1 MYKRQSLLRPGVAVS
16 AVVQLRTSSRTD
28 RDLSPQDLVDL
39 ARSKAPDDRHRL
51 LMGVIAL
58 CESAAPATPLP
69 IALGEIFLTLA
80 AQAEHEI
87 RRQLS
92 ERLAHADWAPP
103 ALIDMLALDEI
114 DIAAP
119 VIAASPLL
127 KDAALIRV
135 LVETT
140 LCLLYTSPSP
150 RD

>member
-1 MYKRQSLLRPGVAVS
+1 
-16 AVVQLRTSSRTD
+16 
-28 RDLSPQDLVDL
+28 
-39 ARSKAPDDRHRL
+39 
-51 LMGVIAL
+51 MGVIAL

-69 IALGEIFLTLA
+69 TALGEIFLTLA

-119 VIAASPLL
+119 VIAAGSKL
-127 KDAALIRV
+127 DV
-135 LVETT
+135 LVSSAGVDADPAFAAETPCR
-140 LCLLYTSPSP
+140 LRSVHLLFSVWA
-150 RD
+150 